1 MIDDDNVIFMI
12 VAVYGS
18 SCHCISKQVFT
29 HAFSHVV
36 IYIAIDIVASNKKA
50 PINIIDA
57 INELNLND
65 AMET

>member
-1 MIDDDNVIFMI
+1 MIDDDVIFII
-12 VAVYGS
+12 VTVYDS

-29 HAFSHVV
+29 HVFSHVV